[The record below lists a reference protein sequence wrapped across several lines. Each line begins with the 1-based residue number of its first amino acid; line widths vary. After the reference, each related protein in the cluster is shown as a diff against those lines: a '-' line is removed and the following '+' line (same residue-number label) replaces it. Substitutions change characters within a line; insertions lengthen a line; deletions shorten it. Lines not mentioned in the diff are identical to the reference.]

1 MVEGELLIN
10 PSRVEMTS
18 STLNL
23 IVAGGPS
30 SQVGRLTKIY
40 SVDKQ
45 ILKLFFILFYLTLK
59 HMLYYTRCVTQF
71 CIQSLNFILTLNV
84 TVFQWWSRHLLRMF
98 CSRTFATQWRLESN
112 TPSRSYM
119 PSSSWQENRRSPNA
133 PRSRSSQLQLKWC
146 NMFSS
151 KTPDKTSF
159 SMMTLISHQQYEE
172 YI

>member
-59 HMLYYTRCVTQF
+59 HVILHQMCATVLYSVLEFDSYF
-71 CIQSLNFILTLNV
+71 NV
-84 TVFQWWSRHLLRMF
+84 TVFQ
-98 CSRTFATQWRLESN
+98 
-112 TPSRSYM
+112 
-119 PSSSWQENRRSPNA
+119 
-133 PRSRSSQLQLKWC
+133 
-146 NMFSS
+146 
-151 KTPDKTSF
+151 
-159 SMMTLISHQQYEE
+159 
-172 YI
+172 